1 MNQEKIGKFIG
12 EIRKE
17 KNLKQ
22 SELAE
27 KLGVTS
33 KTVSRWE
40 TGKYMPDLSLFTDIS
55 NILGVTI
62 NELLQGERLIKRK
75 NRDSIEIEIKLEIEE
90 NQYKE
95 LYDYFKNESIKHMHK
110 EQHDIYFS
118 PENPKFFGGD
128 IDDECI
134 RIRIQ
139 KDKYIL
145 CYKKI
150 YMGND
155 EEDIHIVE
163 HETEVSN
170 LDATINILKGVRIN
184 KICDLIKERDS
195 FIYKNV
201 FEISLDNVK
210 DLGYFIEIEIYDKN
224 IPINEANQLLL
235 NLVKELNLDITRR
248 NLKGYSYLMYDK
260 LNKKSGLATCTDCF
274 AIAQK

>member
-1 MNQEKIGKFIG
+1 MDQNKIGKFIG

-17 KNLKQ
+17 KNMKQ
-22 SELAE
+22 VELAE

-33 KTVSRWE
+33 KTISRWE

-55 NILGVTI
+55 KILGVTI
-62 NELLQGERLIKRK
+62 NEILQGERLIKKK
-75 NRDSIEIEIKLEIEE
+75 NSDSVEIEIKLEIEE
-90 NQYKE
+90 EQYKKMYE
-95 LYDYFKNESIKHMHK
+95 YFSKEASKHINK
-110 EQHDIYFS
+110 KQDDIYFS
-118 PENPKFFGGD
+118 PENPTFFGGE

-150 YMGND
+150 YMGNS

-163 HETEVSN
+163 YETEVSN
-170 LDATINILKGVRIN
+170 LEATINILKGVRIN
-184 KICDLIKERDS
+184 KICELIKDRDS
-195 FIYKNV
+195 FIYKDI
-201 FEISLDNVK
+201 FEISLDKVK

-224 IPINEANQLLL
+224 IPVNEANQLLL

-260 LNKKSGLATCTDCF
+260 LNRK
-274 AIAQK
+274 

>member
-1 MNQEKIGKFIG
+1 MNQEKIGKFIA
-12 EIRKE
+12 ELRKE
-17 KNLKQ
+17 KNMTQ
-22 SELAE
+22 EELAE
-27 KLGVTS
+27 MLGVTS
-33 KTVSRWE
+33 KTISRWE

-55 NILGVTI
+55 KILNVTI
-62 NELLQGERLIKRK
+62 NEILQGERLIKKK
-75 NRDSIEIEIKLEIEE
+75 NCNSIEIEIKLEIEE
-90 NQYKE
+90 NQYRE
-95 LYDYFKNESIKHMHK
+95 LFEFLKKGSTKHTNK
-110 EQHDIYFS
+110 KQHDIYFS

-134 RIRIQ
+134 RVRIQ

-155 EEDIHIVE
+155 EEDIHIIE
-163 HETEVSN
+163 YETEVSN

-195 FIYKNV
+195 FIYRNV

-210 DLGYFIEIEIYDKN
+210 DLGCFIEIEIYDKN

-260 LNKKSGLATCTDCF
+260 LNMK
-274 AIAQK
+274 

>member
-1 MNQEKIGKFIG
+1 MDQAKIGKFIG
-12 EIRKE
+12 ELRKE
-17 KNLKQ
+17 KKLKQ
-22 SELAE
+22 AELAE

-55 NILGVTI
+55 QILGVTI
-62 NELLQGERLIKRK
+62 NELLQGERLIKKK
-75 NRDSIEIEIKLEIEE
+75 NSSSIEIEIKLEIEE
-90 NQYKE
+90 EQYKK
-95 LYDYFKNESIKHMHK
+95 LFDYFKKENNKHTNK
-110 EQHDIYFS
+110 KQHDIYFS
-118 PENPKFFGGD
+118 PENPAFFGGD

-163 HETEVSN
+163 YETEVSN

-184 KICDLIKERDS
+184 K
-195 FIYKNV
+195 V
-201 FEISLDNVK
+201 
-210 DLGYFIEIEIYDKN
+210 
-224 IPINEANQLLL
+224 
-235 NLVKELNLDITRR
+235 
-248 NLKGYSYLMYDK
+248 
-260 LNKKSGLATCTDCF
+260 
-274 AIAQK
+274 